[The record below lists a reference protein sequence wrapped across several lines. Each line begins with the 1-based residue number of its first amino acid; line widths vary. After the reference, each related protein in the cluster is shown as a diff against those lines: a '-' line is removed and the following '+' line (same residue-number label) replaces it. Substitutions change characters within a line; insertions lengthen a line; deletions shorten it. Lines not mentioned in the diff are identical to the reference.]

1 MKHRTGTVTRIAT
14 PLKAWAQ
21 RFSFLLVVG
30 MTFALMVMGSTDNRL
45 IETLRS
51 QVVDMTTPVLQTLG
65 QPVNSVEQM
74 IANVRE
80 IAELRQINSD
90 LRAENERLM
99 AWHHRAQQLEAENTA
114 LRDMLNLAPE
124 PDTRFVTAR
133 VVGDSGGAFV
143 RSVLIAAGREQGIAR
158 GQAALAG
165 EGLVGSVVEVAE
177 NSARVLL
184 LTDLNSRI
192 PVAVGREG
200 KRAVLAGDNS
210 PEPALRYLAPDEEVA
225 VGEPIMTSGDG
236 GVFPSGLPVGVISRV
251 DDTGARVRL
260 YADWRDPE
268 FLRLVDYE
276 LPGLIAPL
284 IDGQDREAVN

>member
-1 MKHRTGTVTRIAT
+1 MTRIAT

-21 RFSFLLVVG
+21 RFSFLLIIG

-45 IETLRS
+45 VETLRT
-51 QVVDMTTPVLQTLG
+51 QVVDITTPVLETLAK
-65 QPVNSVEQM
+65 PVNTVEQL

-80 IAELRQINSD
+80 IAELRQINAD
-90 LRAENERLM
+90 LRTENERLM
-99 AWHHRAQQLEAENTA
+99 AWHHRAQQLEAENAA
-114 LRDMLNLAPE
+114 LRNLLNLVPE
-124 PDTRFVTAR
+124 PGTRFVTAR

-143 RSVLIAAGREQGIAR
+143 RSVLIAAGEAAGVSR

-165 EGLVGSVVEVAE
+165 QGLVGSVVEVAE
-177 NSARVLL
+177 DSARILL

-192 PVAVGREG
+192 PVAVGSNR
-200 KRAVLAGDNS
+200 KKAVLAGDNS
-210 PEPALRYLAPDEEVA
+210 PEPSLRYLAPDEEVQ
-225 VGEPIMTSGDG
+225 VGEAIMTSGDG
-236 GVFPSGLPVGVISRV
+236 GVFPSGLPVGVISQV

-284 IDGQDREAVN
+284 VEGQDQTAVN

>member
-1 MKHRTGTVTRIAT
+1 MSRIAT

-21 RFSFLLVVG
+21 RFSFLLIIG

-45 IETLRS
+45 VETLRA
-51 QVVDMTTPVLQTLG
+51 QVVDITTPVLETLAK
-65 QPVNSVEQM
+65 PVNTVEQLVT
-74 IANVRE
+74 NVRE

-99 AWHHRAQQLEAENTA
+99 AWHHRAQQLEAENAA
-114 LRDMLNLAPE
+114 LRNLLNLVPE
-124 PDTRFVTAR
+124 PGTRFITAR

-143 RSVLIAAGREQGIAR
+143 RSVLIAAGEEAGVSR

-165 EGLVGSVVEVAE
+165 QGLVGSVVEVAE
-177 NSARVLL
+177 NSARILL

-192 PVAVGREG
+192 PVAVGPGR

-210 PEPALRYLAPDEEVA
+210 PEPALRYVAPDEEVH

-236 GVFPSGLPVGVISRV
+236 GVFPSGLPVGVISQV
-251 DDTGARVRL
+251 DETGARVRL
-260 YADWRDPE
+260 YSDWRDPE

-284 IDGQDREAVN
+284 VESQDQAAVN

>member
-1 MKHRTGTVTRIAT
+1 MTRIAT

-21 RFSFLLVVG
+21 RFSFLLIIG

-45 IETLRS
+45 VETLRT
-51 QVVDMTTPVLQTLG
+51 QVVDITTPVLETLAK
-65 QPVNSVEQM
+65 PVNTVEQL
-74 IANVRE
+74 ITNVRE
-80 IAELRQINSD
+80 IAELRQINAD

-99 AWHHRAQQLEAENTA
+99 AWHHRAQQLEAENAA
-114 LRDMLNLAPE
+114 LRNLLNLVPE
-124 PDTRFVTAR
+124 PGMRFVTAR

-143 RSVLIAAGREQGIAR
+143 RSVLIAAGETAGVSR

-165 EGLVGSVVEVAE
+165 QGLVGSVVEVAE
-177 NSARVLL
+177 ESARILL

-192 PVAVGREG
+192 PVAVGSNR
-200 KRAVLAGDNS
+200 KKAVLAGDNS
-210 PEPALRYLAPDEEVA
+210 PEPSLRYLAPDEEVR
-225 VGEPIMTSGDG
+225 VGEAIMTSGDG
-236 GVFPSGLPVGVISRV
+236 GVFPSGLPVGVISQV

-284 IDGQDREAVN
+284 VEGQDQTAVN